1 MSESTYVYVDEES
14 TGQGGTRLDEKK
26 VKKRVQ
32 ERESKKIE
40 MIKKKRDGR

>member
-1 MSESTYVYVDEES
+1 MRVP
-14 TGQGGTRLDEKK
+14 GRAGLDSPKRK

>member
-1 MSESTYVYVDEES
+1 MRVPGRAGLDST
-14 TGQGGTRLDEKK
+14 REKK